1 MLRFLILFVG
11 ILLGLFSVEMLNP
24 VQNAVIQPFTGL
36 LASISTALIM
46 PFDNSVIAQGTD
58 PERRRFRLRSLHRIR
73 VQWG

>member
-24 VQNAVIQPFTGL
+24 VQDAVIQPFTGL

-46 PFDNSVIAQGTD
+46 PFDDSVIAQGRILRD
-58 PERRRFRLRSLHRIR
+58 CRFRLRRLH
-73 VQWG
+73 